1 MSASKALLVAL
12 GLALAAPSCA
22 QKERECL
29 CEEADAGK
37 PVEVALVSFLSRAR
51 AAHHAADTHE
61 SSGAKRAA
69 VTVLEGLLAGPLP
82 EHAQAA
88 EVREVLADTHAR
100 VGQLKGE
107 LDDFTGAETSVAKG
121 LELVSEP
128 SYFRGHLFEVRGL
141 VAERHAKALEARG
154 DRAGAARE
162 KSRALAAFEEAMR
175 IQARVIEQTT
185 EGR

>member
-1 MSASKALLVAL
+1 MSARSR
-12 GLALAAPSCA
+12 LALFVFGLLLGAPSCA
-22 QKERECL
+22 QKTRDCDEV
-29 CEEADAGK
+29 DAGK

-51 AAHHAADTHE
+51 SAHHAADAHE
-61 SSGAKRAA
+61 TAGDARAA
-69 VTVLEGLLAGPLP
+69 VKVLEALLAGPLP
-82 EHAQAA
+82 GSARAA

-100 VGQLKGE
+100 VGKLKGE
-107 LDDFTGAETSVAKG
+107 LDDFPGAEASVAKG

-141 VAERHAKALEARG
+141 VAERHAKALDAAG
-154 DRAGAARE
+154 DKAGAARART
-162 KSRALAAFEEAMR
+162 RALEAFEEAMR

>member
-1 MSASKALLVAL
+1 MNATVRTLSLALL
-12 GLALAAPSCA
+12 LAVPACA
-22 QKERECL
+22 QKQRECNCDEL
-29 CEEADAGK
+29 DAGK

-51 AAHHAADTHE
+51 SAHHAADAHE
-61 SSGAKRAA
+61 SAGDRRAA
-69 VTVLEGLLAGPLP
+69 VNVLETLLRGPLP
-82 EHAQAA
+82 ADSRAA

-107 LDDFTGAETSVAKG
+107 LDDFAGAEASVAQG
-121 LELVSEP
+121 LALVSEP

-141 VAERHAKALEARG
+141 VAERHAKTLDAAG
-154 DRAGAARE
+154 DEPAAARE
-162 KSRALAAFEEAMR
+162 KSRALEAFEEAMR

>member
-1 MSASKALLVAL
+1 MNATVRALSLALL
-12 GLALAAPSCA
+12 LALPACA
-22 QKERECL
+22 QKQRECNCDEL
-29 CEEADAGK
+29 DAGK

-51 AAHHAADTHE
+51 SAHHAADAHE
-61 SSGAKRAA
+61 SAGERRAA
-69 VTVLEGLLAGPLP
+69 VNVLETLLRGPLP
-82 EHAQAA
+82 ADSRAA

-100 VGQLKGE
+100 VGQLKSE
-107 LDDFTGAETSVAKG
+107 LDDFAGAEASVAQG
-121 LELVSEP
+121 LALVSEP

-141 VAERHAKALEARG
+141 VAERHAKALDAAG
-154 DRAGAARE
+154 DGSAAARE